1 VPPACGRERW
11 YAVPKGGK
19 RFEERGLRF
28 LGGDGGILLS
38 AVGCPL
44 SAGGS
49 QTVRLQT
56 GMVLGNV
63 SSHIR
68 LVTWRREIS
77 RLHFAALEMTLGTRR
92 EEEI

>member
-1 VPPACGRERW
+1 MPPACGRERW

-19 RFEERGLRF
+19 RFEERGLRERWGN
-28 LGGDGGILLS
+28 GGTLLS
-38 AVGCPL
+38 AVGYPL

-63 SSHIR
+63 FPTYGKSHKG
-68 LVTWRREIS
+68 RRFLDS
-77 RLHFAALEMTLGTRR
+77 VSLRSK
-92 EEEI
+92 